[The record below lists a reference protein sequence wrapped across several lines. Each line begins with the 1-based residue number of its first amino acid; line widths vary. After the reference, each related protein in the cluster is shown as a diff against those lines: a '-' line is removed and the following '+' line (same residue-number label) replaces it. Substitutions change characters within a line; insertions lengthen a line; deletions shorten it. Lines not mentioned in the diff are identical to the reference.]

1 MAGGDMGTYGASLLH
16 DNVRMDGN
24 VLYCAQKY
32 GATKVVSLLSSFA
45 YPKDASIPLS
55 EKDLHEGS
63 CHPSYEAYG
72 NAKRQLEILSR
83 SYRKQYGLDSIT
95 ILPTNILGKK
105 KVLRTDGP
113 VVESLIA
120 KAIISLE
127 SNTPFVCRGSGKPV
141 RQFCYSEDIAKVIL
155 WALDSYSDGAPL
167 NVAGPEISIKELAE
181 QIALLLG
188 LKREVVF
195 DSSYS
200 DGPLK
205 RTVSTE
211 KLRRLWPEF
220 QSTDF
225 IIALKEILRDV
236 NINK

>member
-1 MAGGDMGTYGASLLH
+1 M
-16 DNVRMDGN
+16 
-24 VLYCAQKY
+24 
-32 GATKVVSLLSSFA
+32 
-45 YPKDASIPLS
+45 
-55 EKDLHEGS
+55 
-63 CHPSYEAYG
+63 
-72 NAKRQLEILSR
+72 
-83 SYRKQYGLDSIT
+83 
-95 ILPTNILGKK
+95 
-105 KVLRTDGP
+105 
-113 VVESLIA
+113 
-120 KAIISLE
+120 
-127 SNTPFVCRGSGKPV
+127 
-141 RQFCYSEDIAKVIL
+141 
-155 WALDSYSDGAPL
+155 

-220 QSTDF
+220 QPTDF

-236 NINK
+236 NINNHY